1 MDESQRQ
8 QYQQFLQKEFKPIFV
23 FGMMANLAFPR
34 HLQDKLQFS
43 VFTERF
49 LQAISSPLETS
60 EEREWVFAKIK
71 SWTQCV
77 GCSLSSKRKKPHKVK
92 PQSPISP
99 VPTSLSHY
107 VDNFSGKLWQT
118 VNCWIPICRAA
129 KQEAAEAARATL
141 FYLLH
146 VSLDSPCC
154 EDAHKDRRGGRLAAN
169 SGH

>member
-71 SWTQCV
+71 S
-77 GCSLSSKRKKPHKVK
+77 
-92 PQSPISP
+92 
-99 VPTSLSHY
+99 
-107 VDNFSGKLWQT
+107 
-118 VNCWIPICRAA
+118 
-129 KQEAAEAARATL
+129 
-141 FYLLH
+141 
-146 VSLDSPCC
+146 
-154 EDAHKDRRGGRLAAN
+154 
-169 SGH
+169 